1 MQHIEVSDFVA
12 GMGISHWITGS
23 YSLSYFLRS
32 WKSQK
37 SQAVNDVLYKTELSL
52 AKRFQSLYET
62 LSDSKKYQ
70 FLKYHLSQKKP
81 NHHKSSIS
89 YTISIRS
96 YEIYLRISKQL
107 LVNLLSKQTVY
118 LFQKGFL

>member
-12 GMGISHWITGS
+12 GMGISHRITGS

-62 LSDSKKYQ
+62 LSDSKNIN
-70 FLKYHLSQKKP
+70 S
-81 NHHKSSIS
+81 
-89 YTISIRS
+89 
-96 YEIYLRISKQL
+96 
-107 LVNLLSKQTVY
+107 
-118 LFQKGFL
+118 